1 MHILV
6 VEDEKKVASFIKRGL
21 EAANY
26 SVDVEHDG
34 ETGLNRLLKT
44 DYDLVIL
51 DVMLPRVDGLSL
63 MKEIRQRRIEVPV
76 LLLTA
81 RVTVA
86 DRVMG
91 LDLGADDY
99 LTKPFAFEELLARVR
114 ALLRRGAAAVPAV
127 LAIADLRLDPATRE
141 VTRSNQRIDL
151 TPKEYALLEFLLRRR
166 DQVLSRAVIA
176 QHVWGVNYD
185 TFTNVIERLRELSP
199 QQNRRRLR
207 AQIDPYRAR
216 RGLCAE
222 GRAVGSMN
230 WPFTT
235 LRGRLILWY
244 TAILSAM
251 LALLG
256 ATSVMMLDHGLRT
269 NIDDSLNSVARAIAD
284 SVRRPSFFPP
294 GIEEKL
300 ESMLGPQLAERFF
313 QLLDRYGQPD
323 PRLVPT
329 GKIEATSERGSV
341 TECGERRS
349 DIGNSGTSPKARK
362 AVPALDVSC
371 G

>member
-34 ETGLNRLLKT
+34 ETGLNRLLEA

-141 VTRSNQRIDL
+141 VTA
-151 TPKEYALLEFLLRRR
+151 K
-166 DQVLSRAVIA
+166 
-176 QHVWGVNYD
+176 
-185 TFTNVIERLRELSP
+185 
-199 QQNRRRLR
+199 QQTDRF
-207 AQIDPYRAR
+207 D
-216 RGLCAE
+216 AE
-222 GRAVGSMN
+222 GIRACSSSS
-230 WPFTT
+230 
-235 LRGRLILWY
+235 
-244 TAILSAM
+244 SA
-251 LALLG
+251 G
-256 ATSVMMLDHGLRT
+256 
-269 NIDDSLNSVARAIAD
+269 
-284 SVRRPSFFPP
+284 
-294 GIEEKL
+294 GI
-300 ESMLGPQLAERFF
+300 RFSAA
-313 QLLDRYGQPD
+313 P
-323 PRLVPT
+323 
-329 GKIEATSERGSV
+329 
-341 TECGERRS
+341 
-349 DIGNSGTSPKARK
+349 
-362 AVPALDVSC
+362 
-371 G
+371 

>member
-34 ETGLNRLLKT
+34 ETGLSRLLKT

-141 VTRSNQRIDL
+141 VHAKQPKDRIDA
-151 TPKEYALLEFLLRRR
+151 KEFALLEFLLRRR
-166 DQVLSRAVIA
+166 EQVLSRAVIA

-185 TFTNVIERLRELSP
+185 TFTNVIDVYVNYLRKK
-199 QQNRRRLR
+199 
-207 AQIDPYRAR
+207 IDNGFEPKLIHTV
-216 RGLCAE
+216 RG
-222 GRAVGSMN
+222 VGYVLKEE
-230 WPFTT
+230 P
-235 LRGRLILWY
+235 
-244 TAILSAM
+244 SA
-251 LALLG
+251 
-256 ATSVMMLDHGLRT
+256 S
-269 NIDDSLNSVARAIAD
+269 
-284 SVRRPSFFPP
+284 
-294 GIEEKL
+294 
-300 ESMLGPQLAERFF
+300 
-313 QLLDRYGQPD
+313 
-323 PRLVPT
+323 
-329 GKIEATSERGSV
+329 
-341 TECGERRS
+341 
-349 DIGNSGTSPKARK
+349 
-362 AVPALDVSC
+362 
-371 G
+371 